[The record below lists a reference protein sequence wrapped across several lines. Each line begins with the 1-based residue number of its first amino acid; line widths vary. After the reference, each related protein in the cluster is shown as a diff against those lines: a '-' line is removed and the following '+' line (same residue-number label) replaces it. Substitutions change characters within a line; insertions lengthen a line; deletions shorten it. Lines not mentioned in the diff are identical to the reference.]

1 MLQDI
6 LRTADVLKYLTWE
19 TLDDDN
25 GNSHLDEEDM
35 SSVFRQILVC
45 GAAFKEGREKGLTA
59 ERFCK
64 HAG

>member
-1 MLQDI
+1 MLQHI

-25 GNSHLDEEDM
+25 GKSHLDEEDM
-35 SSVFRQILVC
+35 RSVFRQILVC
-45 GAAFKEGREKGLTA
+45 RAAFKDRREEGLTA